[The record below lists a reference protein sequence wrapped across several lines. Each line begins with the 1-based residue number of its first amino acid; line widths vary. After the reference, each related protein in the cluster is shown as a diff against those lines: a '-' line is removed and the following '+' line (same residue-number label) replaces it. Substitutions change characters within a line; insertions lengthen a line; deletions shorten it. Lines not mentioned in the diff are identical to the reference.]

1 MLEVKKSL
9 IKDAG
14 LGVFATQDINQGD
27 LVSEYWGKYVDLTNG
42 DFPDS
47 DKLLAVDEK
56 TAFCGYEKYKIP
68 DKCGHFINDSSKI
81 NNTNAG
87 SIRIYYKDKNSNVD
101 LVEEKKKFYFE
112 AAKNIQKGDELYFK
126 YGIRYWAMKFNEED
140 RKLLLKNNLA
150 FLLSINMHELIQLS
164 DTQGISQKS

>member
-56 TAFCGYEKYKIP
+56 T
-68 DKCGHFINDSSKI
+68 KCFTPLRLAQSKSKPVEFTLIAIMSS
-81 NNTNAG
+81 TPSG
-87 SIRIYYKDKNSNVD
+87 NSLYLD
-101 LVEEKKKFYFE
+101 DC
-112 AAKNIQKGDELYFK
+112 AK
-126 YGIRYWAMKFNEED
+126 
-140 RKLLLKNNLA
+140 
-150 FLLSINMHELIQLS
+150 
-164 DTQGISQKS
+164 